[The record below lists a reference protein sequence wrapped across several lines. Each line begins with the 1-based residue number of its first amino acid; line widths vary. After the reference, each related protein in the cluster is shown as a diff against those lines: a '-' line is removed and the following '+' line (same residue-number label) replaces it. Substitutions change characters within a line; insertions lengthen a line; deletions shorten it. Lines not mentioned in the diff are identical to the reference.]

1 MKKLKRYILIC
12 LGLILSLQSYGSK
25 SLFITHVTITTYNA
39 VRSQCD
45 RSPLITADGTKIDH
59 RKVKSGEQRIVAI
72 SRDLLYAIP
81 LGSVIYVEGYGRYE
95 VRDTMNSRFKHRI
108 DILQHSSKKNF
119 KKNNIKIKLVKKP
132 PIKKKNKNRK
142 NSRFA

>member
-1 MKKLKRYILIC
+1 MKKLKKCILIG

-59 RKVKSGEQRIVAI
+59 RKLKSGEQKIVAI

-81 LGSVIYVEGYGRYE
+81 LGSIIDIEGYGRYE

-142 NSRFA
+142 K

>member
-25 SLFITHVTITTYNA
+25 SLFTTHVTITTYNA

-81 LGSVIYVEGYGRYE
+81 LGSLIYIEGHGYYE

-119 KKNNIKIKLVKKP
+119 KKNNIKIKLVSKP
-132 PIKKKNKNRK
+132 IKKNKNR
-142 NSRFA
+142 RFI

>member
-1 MKKLKRYILIC
+1 MKKLKRYILIG

-25 SLFITHVTITTYNA
+25 SLFTTHVTITTYNA

-45 RSPLITADGTKIDH
+45 RSPLITADGTKIDN
-59 RKVKSGEQRIVAI
+59 RKVKSGEQKIVAI

-81 LGSVIYVEGYGRYE
+81 LGSLIYVEGHGYYE

-119 KKNNIKIKLVKKP
+119 KKYKIKISLVKKP
-132 PIKKKNKNRK
+132 IKKNKDR
-142 NSRFA
+142 RFI

>member
-12 LGLILSLQSYGSK
+12 LGLILSLHSYGGK
-25 SLFITHVTITTYNA
+25 QQFITHVTITTYNA

-59 RKVKSGEQRIVAI
+59 NKVKSGEQRIVAI

-81 LGSVIYVEGYGRYE
+81 LGSIIYIEGYGRYE

-119 KKNNIKIKLVKKP
+119 KKDKIKIKLVRKP
-132 PIKKKNKNRK
+132 IKKNKNR
-142 NSRFA
+142 RFI

>member
-25 SLFITHVTITTYNA
+25 SLFTTHVTITTYNA

-45 RSPLITADGTKIDH
+45 SSPLITADGTKIDH
-59 RKVKSGEQRIVAI
+59 NKVKSGEQKIVAI

-81 LGSVIYVEGYGRYE
+81 LGSVIYVEGHGYYE

-119 KKNNIKIKLVKKP
+119 KKDKIKIKLVRK
-132 PIKKKNKNRK
+132 PIKKNKDR
-142 NSRFA
+142 RFI

>member
-25 SLFITHVTITTYNA
+25 SLFTTHVTITTYNA

-59 RKVKSGEQRIVAI
+59 NKVKSGEQKIVAI

-81 LGSVIYVEGYGRYE
+81 LGSIIDIEGYGRYE
-95 VRDTMNSRFKHRI
+95 VRDTMNSRFKHSI

-132 PIKKKNKNRK
+132 PIKKNKDR
-142 NSRFA
+142 RFI

>member
-25 SLFITHVTITTYNA
+25 SLFTTHVTITTYNA

-59 RKVKSGEQRIVAI
+59 RKVKSGQQRIVAI

-81 LGSVIYVEGYGRYE
+81 LGSIIDVEGYGRYE

-119 KKNNIKIKLVKKP
+119 KKDKIKIKLVRK
-132 PIKKKNKNRK
+132 PIKKNKDR
-142 NSRFA
+142 RFI

>member
-1 MKKLKRYILIC
+1 MKKLKIYILIC

-59 RKVKSGEQRIVAI
+59 RKVKSGEQKIVAI

-81 LGSVIYVEGYGRYE
+81 LGSLIYVEGHGYYE

-119 KKNNIKIKLVKKP
+119 KKDKIKIKLVRK
-132 PIKKKNKNRK
+132 PIKKNK

>member
-1 MKKLKRYILIC
+1 MKKLKKCILIG

-25 SLFITHVTITTYNA
+25 SLFTTHVTITTYNA

-59 RKVKSGEQRIVAI
+59 RKVESGEQKIVAI

-81 LGSVIYVEGYGRYE
+81 LGSLIYVEGHGYYE

-119 KKNNIKIKLVKKP
+119 KKDKIKIKLVRK
-132 PIKKKNKNRK
+132 PIKKNKDR
-142 NSRFA
+142 RFI

>member
-25 SLFITHVTITTYNA
+25 SLFTTHVTITTYNA

-59 RKVKSGEQRIVAI
+59 NKVRSGEQKIVAI

-81 LGSVIYVEGYGRYE
+81 LGSIIDIEGYGRYE
-95 VRDTMNSRFKHRI
+95 VRDTMNGRFNHRI

-119 KKNNIKIKLVKKP
+119 KKNNIKIKLVRKP
-132 PIKKKNKNRK
+132 IKKNKNR
-142 NSRFA
+142 RFI

>member
-1 MKKLKRYILIC
+1 MKKLKIYILIC

-59 RKVKSGEQRIVAI
+59 RKVKSGEQKIVAI

-81 LGSVIYVEGYGRYE
+81 LGSIIDIEGYGKYE

-142 NSRFA
+142 K

>member
-25 SLFITHVTITTYNA
+25 SLFTTHVTITTYNA

-45 RSPLITADGTKIDH
+45 SSPLITADGTKIDH
-59 RKVKSGEQRIVAI
+59 RKVKSGKQRIVAI

-81 LGSVIYVEGYGRYE
+81 LGSIIDIEGYGKYE
-95 VRDTMNSRFKHRI
+95 VRDTMNSRFKHSI

-119 KKNNIKIKLVKKP
+119 KKNNIKIKLVRK
-132 PIKKKNKNRK
+132 PIKKNKDR
-142 NSRFA
+142 RFI

>member
-25 SLFITHVTITTYNA
+25 SLFTTHVTITTYNA

-45 RSPLITADGTKIDH
+45 SSPLITADGTKIDH
-59 RKVKSGEQRIVAI
+59 RKLKSGEQKIVAI

-81 LGSVIYVEGYGRYE
+81 LGSVIYVEGHGYYE

-119 KKNNIKIKLVKKP
+119 KKNNIKIKLVRK
-132 PIKKKNKNRK
+132 PIKKNKDR
-142 NSRFA
+142 RFI

>member
-1 MKKLKRYILIC
+1 MKKLKKCILIG
-12 LGLILSLQSYGSK
+12 LGLILSLQSYGNK
-25 SLFITHVTITTYNA
+25 SLFTTHVTITTYNA

-59 RKVKSGEQRIVAI
+59 NKLKRGEQKIVAI

-81 LGSVIYVEGYGRYE
+81 LGSIIDIEGYGKYE
-95 VRDTMNSRFKHRI
+95 VRDTMNSRFNHSI

-132 PIKKKNKNRK
+132 PIKKNKNRV
-142 NSRFA
+142 

>member
-25 SLFITHVTITTYNA
+25 SLFTTHVTITTYNA

-59 RKVKSGEQRIVAI
+59 RKLKSGEQKIVAI

-81 LGSVIYVEGYGRYE
+81 LGSLIYVEGHGYYE

-119 KKNNIKIKLVKKP
+119 KKDKIKIKLVRK
-132 PIKKKNKNRK
+132 PIKKNKDR
-142 NSRFA
+142 RFI

>member
-25 SLFITHVTITTYNA
+25 SLFTTHVTITTYNA

-59 RKVKSGEQRIVAI
+59 NKVKSGKQRIVAI

-81 LGSVIYVEGYGRYE
+81 LGSLIYVEGHGYYE

-119 KKNNIKIKLVKKP
+119 KKNNIKIKLVSKP
-132 PIKKKNKNRK
+132 IKKNKNRV
-142 NSRFA
+142 

>member
-12 LGLILSLQSYGSK
+12 LGLILSLQSYGNK
-25 SLFITHVTITTYNA
+25 SLFTTHVTITTYNA

-59 RKVKSGEQRIVAI
+59 RKLKSGEQRIVAI

-81 LGSVIYVEGYGRYE
+81 LGSIIDIEGYGKYE

-119 KKNNIKIKLVKKP
+119 KKDKIKIKLVKKP
-132 PIKKKNKNRK
+132 IKKNKDR
-142 NSRFA
+142 RFI

>member
-59 RKVKSGEQRIVAI
+59 RKVKSGEQKIVAI

-81 LGSVIYVEGYGRYE
+81 LGSLIYVEGHGYYE

-108 DILQHSSKKNF
+108 DILQHSSKKKN
-119 KKNNIKIKLVKKP
+119 KKDKIKIKLVRK
-132 PIKKKNKNRK
+132 PIKKNKDR
-142 NSRFA
+142 RFI

>member
-25 SLFITHVTITTYNA
+25 SLFTTHVTITTYNA

-119 KKNNIKIKLVKKP
+119 KKDKIKIKLVSKP
-132 PIKKKNKNRK
+132 IKKNKNRV
-142 NSRFA
+142 

>member
-25 SLFITHVTITTYNA
+25 SLFTTHVTITTYNA

-59 RKVKSGEQRIVAI
+59 NKVKSGEQKIVAI

-81 LGSVIYVEGYGRYE
+81 LGSVIDIEGYGKYE

-108 DILQHSSKKNF
+108 DILQHYSKKNF

-132 PIKKKNKNRK
+132 PIKKNKNRK

>member
-25 SLFITHVTITTYNA
+25 SLFTTHVTITTYNA

-59 RKVKSGEQRIVAI
+59 NKVKSGEQKIVAI

-81 LGSVIYVEGYGRYE
+81 LGSLIYVEGHGYYE

-119 KKNNIKIKLVKKP
+119 KKDKIKIKLIRK
-132 PIKKKNKNRK
+132 PIKKNKDR
-142 NSRFA
+142 RFI

>member
-1 MKKLKRYILIC
+1 MKKLKKCVLIG
-12 LGLILSLQSYGSK
+12 LGIMLSLHCYGGK
-25 SLFITHVTITTYNA
+25 QQFITHVTITTYNA

-81 LGSVIYVEGYGRYE
+81 LGSVIDIEGYGKYE

-119 KKNNIKIKLVKKP
+119 KKDKIKIKLVRK
-132 PIKKKNKNRK
+132 PIKKNKDR
-142 NSRFA
+142 RFI

>member
-25 SLFITHVTITTYNA
+25 SLFTTHVTITTYNA
-39 VRSQCD
+39 VMSQCD

-59 RKVKSGEQRIVAI
+59 RKVKSGQQRIVAI

-81 LGSVIYVEGYGRYE
+81 LGSVIYVEGHGYYE

-119 KKNNIKIKLVKKP
+119 KKNNIKIKLVRK
-132 PIKKKNKNRK
+132 PIKKNKDR
-142 NSRFA
+142 RFI

>member
-1 MKKLKRYILIC
+1 MKKLKKCILIG

-25 SLFITHVTITTYNA
+25 SLFTTHVTITTYNA

-59 RKVKSGEQRIVAI
+59 RKVKSGKQRIVAI

-81 LGSVIYVEGYGRYE
+81 LGSVIYVEGHGYYE

-119 KKNNIKIKLVKKP
+119 KKDKIKIKLVRK
-132 PIKKKNKNRK
+132 PIKKNKDR
-142 NSRFA
+142 RFI

>member
-1 MKKLKRYILIC
+1 MKKLKKCILIG
-12 LGLILSLQSYGSK
+12 LGLILSLQSYGNK

-45 RSPLITADGTKIDH
+45 SSPLITADGTKIDH
-59 RKVKSGEQRIVAI
+59 NKVKSGEQKIVAI

-81 LGSVIYVEGYGRYE
+81 LGSIIDIEGYGKYE
-95 VRDTMNSRFKHRI
+95 VRDTMNSRFNHSI
-108 DILQHSSKKNF
+108 DILQHSSNKNF

-132 PIKKKNKNRK
+132 PIKKNKNRV
-142 NSRFA
+142 

>member
-25 SLFITHVTITTYNA
+25 SLFTTHVTITTYNA

-81 LGSVIYVEGYGRYE
+81 LGSVIYVEGHGRYE

-119 KKNNIKIKLVKKP
+119 KKYNIKIKLVRK
-132 PIKKKNKNRK
+132 PIKKNKDR
-142 NSRFA
+142 RFI

>member
-25 SLFITHVTITTYNA
+25 SLFTTHVTITTYNA
-39 VRSQCD
+39 VMSQCD

-81 LGSVIYVEGYGRYE
+81 LGSIIDIEGYGKYE
-95 VRDTMNSRFKHRI
+95 VRDTMNSRFKHSI

-132 PIKKKNKNRK
+132 PIKKNKNR
-142 NSRFA
+142 RFI

>member
-12 LGLILSLQSYGSK
+12 LGLILSLQSYGGK
-25 SLFITHVTITTYNA
+25 SLFTTHVTITTYNA

-45 RSPLITADGTKIDH
+45 RSPLITADGTKIDN
-59 RKVKSGEQRIVAI
+59 RKLKSGEQKIVAI

-81 LGSVIYVEGYGRYE
+81 LGSVIDIEGYGRYE
-95 VRDTMNSRFKHRI
+95 VRDTMNSRFNHSI
-108 DILQHSSKKNF
+108 DILQHPSKKNF

-132 PIKKKNKNRK
+132 PIKKNKNRK
-142 NSRFA
+142 K

>member
-1 MKKLKRYILIC
+1 MKKLKKCILIG

-25 SLFITHVTITTYNA
+25 SLFTTHVTITTYNA

-59 RKVKSGEQRIVAI
+59 RKLKSGEQKIVAI

-81 LGSVIYVEGYGRYE
+81 LGSIIDIEGYGSYE

-119 KKNNIKIKLVKKP
+119 KKDKIKIKLVRK
-132 PIKKKNKNRK
+132 PIKKNKDR
-142 NSRFA
+142 RFI

>member
-1 MKKLKRYILIC
+1 MKKLNRYILIC

-25 SLFITHVTITTYNA
+25 SLFTTHVTITTYNA

-59 RKVKSGEQRIVAI
+59 GKVKSGKQRIVAI

-81 LGSVIYVEGYGRYE
+81 LGSVIYVEGHGYYE

-119 KKNNIKIKLVKKP
+119 KKDKIKISLVKKP
-132 PIKKKNKNRK
+132 IKKNKDR
-142 NSRFA
+142 RFI

>member
-25 SLFITHVTITTYNA
+25 SLFTTHVTITTYNA

-59 RKVKSGEQRIVAI
+59 NKVRSGEQKIVAI

-81 LGSVIYVEGYGRYE
+81 LGSIIDIEGYGRYE

-119 KKNNIKIKLVKKP
+119 KKDKIKIKLVRK
-132 PIKKKNKNRK
+132 PIKKNKDR
-142 NSRFA
+142 RFI

>member
-1 MKKLKRYILIC
+1 MKKLKKYILIC

-25 SLFITHVTITTYNA
+25 SLFTTHVTITTYNA

-59 RKVKSGEQRIVAI
+59 RKVKNGEQRIVAI

-81 LGSVIYVEGYGRYE
+81 LGSLIYVEGHGYYE

-119 KKNNIKIKLVKKP
+119 KKDKIKIKLVRK
-132 PIKKKNKNRK
+132 PIKKNKDR
-142 NSRFA
+142 RFI

>member
-59 RKVKSGEQRIVAI
+59 RKVKSGQQRIVAI

-81 LGSVIYVEGYGRYE
+81 LGSIIDIEGYGRYE

-119 KKNNIKIKLVKKP
+119 KKDKIKIKLVRK
-132 PIKKKNKNRK
+132 PIKKNKDR
-142 NSRFA
+142 RFI

>member
-1 MKKLKRYILIC
+1 MKKLKIYILIC

-45 RSPLITADGTKIDH
+45 SSPLITADGTKIDH
-59 RKVKSGEQRIVAI
+59 NKLKNGEQKIVAI

-81 LGSVIYVEGYGRYE
+81 LGSVIYVEGHGRYK

-142 NSRFA
+142 K

>member
-1 MKKLKRYILIC
+1 MNKVKKCVLIG
-12 LGLILSLQSYGSK
+12 LGIMLSLHSYGGK
-25 SLFITHVTITTYNA
+25 QQFITHVTITTYNA

-45 RSPLITADGTKIDH
+45 RSPLITADGTKIDN
-59 RKVKSGEQRIVAI
+59 RKVKSGEQKIVAI

-81 LGSVIYVEGYGRYE
+81 LGSVIYVEGHGYYE

-119 KKNNIKIKLVKKP
+119 KKDKIKIKLVRK
-132 PIKKKNKNRK
+132 PIKKNKDR
-142 NSRFA
+142 RFI

>member
-25 SLFITHVTITTYNA
+25 SLFTTHVTITTYNA

-59 RKVKSGEQRIVAI
+59 NKVKSGEQKIVAI

-81 LGSVIYVEGYGRYE
+81 LGSIIDIEGYGKYE

-119 KKNNIKIKLVKKP
+119 KKDKIKIKLVRK
-132 PIKKKNKNRK
+132 PIKKNKDR
-142 NSRFA
+142 RFI

>member
-25 SLFITHVTITTYNA
+25 SLFTTHVTITTYNA
-39 VRSQCD
+39 VMSQCD

-59 RKVKSGEQRIVAI
+59 RKVKSGQQRIVAI

-81 LGSVIYVEGYGRYE
+81 LGSIIDIEGYGRYE

-119 KKNNIKIKLVKKP
+119 KKDKIKIKLVRK
-132 PIKKKNKNRK
+132 PIKKNKDR
-142 NSRFA
+142 RFI

>member
-1 MKKLKRYILIC
+1 MKKLKKCVLIG
-12 LGLILSLQSYGSK
+12 LGIMLSLQSYGGK
-25 SLFITHVTITTYNA
+25 QQFITHVTITTYNA

-59 RKVKSGEQRIVAI
+59 NKVKSGEQKIVAI

-95 VRDTMNSRFKHRI
+95 VRDTMNSRFKHSI

-142 NSRFA
+142 K